1 MIQYNGP
8 IFLHPPK
15 TAGTSIIAALVQSK
29 IAIVDD
35 SVDFNKFLLYNLHQ
49 TFREFGYHADADYA
63 ISVRSPYTRYVSL
76 YYQFCWYPKKKYL
89 DAPKDSDKTL
99 MKFKRYLMNTFCHG
113 SLGNH
118 GHPCTHW
125 INGITGKIN
134 IIKFE
139 NLISDVKNIYSIDL
153 RSFPNNVRR
162 GLGEPQGLGT
172 NYTNTVTEQETI
184 KFILKYYD
192 DSVISI
198 INEIAQSDFTVFGYK
213 KFNNYREMADYAQT

>member
-15 TAGTSIIAALVQSK
+15 TAGTSIITALVQSK

-76 YYQFCWYPKKKYL
+76 YYEFCWYREKKYL
-89 DAPKDSDKTL
+89 DSPKDSDKTL
-99 MKFKRYLMNTFCHG
+99 MKFKRYLINTLYRGDSG
-113 SLGNH
+113 SF
-118 GHPCTHW
+118 PCTHW
-125 INGITGKIN
+125 FKGITGKIN

-139 NLISDVKNIYSIDL
+139 NLISDVNRIYKIDL
-153 RSFPNNVRR
+153 ESFPHTKRR
-162 GLGEPQGLGT
+162 GVGIT
-172 NYTNTVTEQETI
+172 ASANEQESI
-184 KFILKYYD
+184 RSILKFYD
-192 DSVISI
+192 DAVISI
-198 INEIAQSDFTVFGYK
+198 INDIAQSDFTTLGYT